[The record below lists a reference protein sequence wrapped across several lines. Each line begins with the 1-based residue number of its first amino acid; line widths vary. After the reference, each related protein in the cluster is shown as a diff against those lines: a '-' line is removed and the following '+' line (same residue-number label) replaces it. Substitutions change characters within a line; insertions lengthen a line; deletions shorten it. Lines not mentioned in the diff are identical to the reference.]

1 MDFDPESLDRI
12 RLEELRERRSIKWR
26 KYPPDVLPAFV
37 AEMDFPLAPP
47 VAEALTAAVARSD
60 TGYVH
65 PGGLLEAYAG
75 WAGKQLGWEVDPA
88 AMTPVPDVMTGVA
101 ICLEFFTEPGDGV
114 VVNPPVYRP
123 FFEVVEEV
131 GRTVVASPLRQ
142 EGGRYAID
150 LADLEAKFAAGA
162 TAYLLCN
169 PHNPVGRVWD
179 AATLEQ
185 VAVLADRYTV
195 LVLADEIHAPLVLP
209 GATHVPY
216 LAVAGEADAV
226 VLTAASKGW
235 NLAGLKCGLMVAGSR
250 RVRRRFDGISDRL
263 ENGTGLFGVIAAEA
277 AFRNGQ
283 PWLDAVVEY
292 LDGNRR
298 LLAELL
304 ADRLPAV
311 RYSPPEASYL
321 AWLDCADLGLPDP
334 TATFL
339 ERGRLATYPG
349 TDFGGPATT
358 VRVNIG
364 TTRAIL
370 TGIVDRMAASL

>member
-1 MDFDPESLDRI
+1 
-12 RLEELRERRSIKWR
+12 
-26 KYPPDVLPAFV
+26 
-37 AEMDFPLAPP
+37 
-47 VAEALTAAVARSD
+47 
-60 TGYVH
+60 
-65 PGGLLEAYAG
+65 
-75 WAGKQLGWEVDPA
+75 
-88 AMTPVPDVMTGVA
+88 
-101 ICLEFFTEPGDGV
+101 
-114 VVNPPVYRP
+114 
-123 FFEVVEEV
+123 
-131 GRTVVASPLRQ
+131 
-142 EGGRYAID
+142 
-150 LADLEAKFAAGA
+150 
-162 TAYLLCN
+162 
-169 PHNPVGRVWD
+169 VWD

-185 VAVLADRYTV
+185 VAALADRYNV

-209 GATHVPY
+209 GTTHVPY

-250 RVRRRFDGISDRL
+250 RVRRRFGGISDRL

-277 AFRNGQ
+277 AFRNGR

-311 RYSPPEASYL
+311 RYTPPEASYL

-334 TATFL
+334 TGTFL

-349 TDFGGPATT
+349 TDFGGPATA

-370 TGIVDRMAASL
+370 TEIVDRMASSV